1 MVWNPLANPLMRSFL
16 IEVIG
21 IFPDNSCQMPA
32 MKDEGMVQ
40 AFSSQAAHD
49 RFTNTIGSR
58 RSIGRS
64 QFLMSE
70 PADTTEKCA
79 AYLLSR
85 V

>member
-1 MVWNPLANPLMRSFL
+1 MVGNPLTNPLMRSFL

-40 AFSSQAAHD
+40 AFSSQAAHES
-49 RFTNTIGSR
+49 FTNTIGSR

-64 QFLMSE
+64 QFFD
-70 PADTTEKCA
+70 A
-79 AYLLSR
+79 
-85 V
+85 